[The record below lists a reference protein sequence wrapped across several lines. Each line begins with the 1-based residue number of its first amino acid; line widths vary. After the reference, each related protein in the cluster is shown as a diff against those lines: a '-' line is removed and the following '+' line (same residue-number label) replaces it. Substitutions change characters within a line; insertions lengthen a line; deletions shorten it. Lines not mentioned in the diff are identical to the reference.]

1 MTRMKTQLR
10 RGSAR
15 LQLVRRGDS
24 APARGLLISTEE
36 NEDDEGFQLGQNRI
50 FVSLYLIA
58 KAFCLESS
66 LRKNRRLVCCLQCES
81 DPFDLRPVQ
90 AVERFFREIRL
101 QRAFDRRSRLDGE
114 P

>member
-66 LRKNRRLVCCLQCES
+66 LRKNRRLACC
-81 DPFDLRPVQ
+81 VQ
-90 AVERFFREIRL
+90 IRIGPIRL
-101 QRAFDRRSRLDGE
+101 APGAGC
-114 P
+114 